1 MQRTSTK
8 QESNRCLELGLLGH
22 LTMMISLILS
32 LIAGMVL
39 GQRFKVLI
47 LPPAIVLAIIA
58 ATAAGIARGDRGWSI
73 VLLAVA
79 VTVLLQ
85 IGYLIGTG
93 IVSFIVAGRA
103 SRPRHYST
111 PLPAPAVVRR
121 SVR

>member
-1 MQRTSTK
+1 MQQTSTK
-8 QESNRCLELGLLGH
+8 QNQTAVWNLVCWGH
-22 LTMMISLILS
+22 LSMLISLILS

-58 ATAAGIARGDRGWSI
+58 ATAAGIVRGDHGWSI

-79 VTVLLQ
+79 VTVVLQ

-93 IVSFIVAGRA
+93 IHSFVAAGRA
-103 SRPRHYST
+103 YRRRYGTS
-111 PLPAPAVVRR
+111 LPAPAVVRR